1 MSDYD
6 PTYAIARTGDETL
19 LYLELHPCPD
29 CGTIETPWEHGLVES
44 DGELVISYAG
54 ICATCGAERQYL
66 FGLPETESVGPF
78 PNFGGPEPS
87 ELIDAGEWMA
97 VADRA
102 AGSVPA
108 GADLAG
114 DQEAAVVLQVARAA
128 VEEVLKFVPAGAD
141 AVPDNAFW
149 TDDGQAV
156 RAAEPG
162 RFRLERLLVVRD
174 SYSDT
179 GAN

>member
-1 MSDYD
+1 MSDQD
-6 PTYAIARTGDETL
+6 PKYAIARTGDETL
-19 LYLELHPCPD
+19 LYLELHPCVD
-29 CGTIETPWEHGLVES
+29 CGSIDTPWEHGLTEE

-54 ICATCGAERQYL
+54 VCVGCGAEREYL
-66 FGLPETESVGPF
+66 FGLPERESVGPF

-87 ELIDAGEWMA
+87 ELLDAGQWLT

-108 GADLAG
+108 DSPARDA
-114 DQEAAVVLQVARAA
+114 QAAVVMRVARAA
-128 VEEVLKFVPAGAD
+128 VEEVVKFVPPGSGTIPDD
-141 AVPDNAFW
+141 ALW
-149 TDDGQAV
+149 TEEGRRV
-156 RAAEPG
+156 RDAEPG

-174 SYSDT
+174 SYSDR